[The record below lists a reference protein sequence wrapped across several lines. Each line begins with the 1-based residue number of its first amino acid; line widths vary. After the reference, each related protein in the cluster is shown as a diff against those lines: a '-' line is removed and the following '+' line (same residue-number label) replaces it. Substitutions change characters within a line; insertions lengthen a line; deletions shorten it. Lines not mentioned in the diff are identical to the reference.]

1 MECGAGPVVASDPSA
16 LRRAAAA
23 RLGAHA
29 VVDPSGGEDP
39 VALCA
44 ELAGA
49 RARPTVVVNCVGL
62 PGLPGLLNRRLD
74 TVPRDTEILQI
85 GGVMTEGV
93 IDPAALIRPGLAG
106 PGINA
111 V

>member
-1 MECGAGPVVASDPSA
+1 M
-16 LRRAAAA
+16 
-23 RLGAHA
+23 
-29 VVDPSGGEDP
+29 
-39 VALCA
+39 
-44 ELAGA
+44 
-49 RARPTVVVNCVGL
+49 VNCVGL